1 MTKLRVA
8 AVLALWLGA
17 IGVIEGEER
26 PGWQFLT
33 RRGDQ
38 VMEGDRPF
46 RFISFNIPN
55 LLVIEDAY
63 EFTRPNP
70 WRWPDEFEID
80 DALQSVRQMGGQVVR
95 TYVISVKRDGS
106 DMGDFVHVRA
116 PGEFNEEGFRAIDKL
131 IEVARRKKIRVILPL
146 VDQHKWWG
154 GIGEYAAFRGKS
166 AEAFWTDPQL
176 RDDFKATI
184 RYVITRKNTLTGVAY
199 RDEPAIFGWET
210 GNEIDSTPEWTRD
223 IAAYIKDLD
232 PNHLLID
239 GRSLHGVPL
248 TSLDDPNVDVITTHH
263 YPWGDD
269 HDFTKPIRA
278 AHAVTKGK
286 KPYFVGEFGFVD
298 TPHISATIQ
307 TVIDDGISGALL
319 WSLRMH
325 RRDGGFYW
333 HMEVGT
339 GRNIYKAFHWPGFS
353 SGDRYD
359 ERVVMRM
366 MREKAHEIRGLKPPP
381 LEPPAPPKLLP
392 IERTSAIS
400 WQGSAGA
407 ESYNIWRADGEDGPW
422 SKIASEVLDA
432 EVQYRPLFNDETAEP
447 GSQYWYRV
455 TARNPAGDSQPSNVV
470 GPVPV
475 QCRTL
480 VDEFRDL
487 AFIDAIE
494 GDVFIATENA
504 RTVQED
510 CHRLAMHADSAVVYR
525 VPAPISRVRLYSFTR
540 DSSAVPQVFVSN
552 DGAEY
557 RPIEATRR
565 TFEAGQTVYGYLT
578 PLLVEA
584 NADAAGTHVRIGLPA
599 QSPSENSA
607 DSAADASNAPVEL
620 SRIEIEYGRT
630 YVETQPNAS
639 H

>member
-1 MTKLRVA
+1 MLSKLRVA
-8 AVLALWLGA
+8 AVLALSLGA
-17 IGVIEGEER
+17 IGVAVGQQ
-26 PGWQFLT
+26 PSGWQFLT

-38 VMEGDRPF
+38 IVEGARPF

-70 WRWPDEFEID
+70 WRWPDEFEIE
-80 DALQSVRQMGGQVVR
+80 DALESVRQMGGQVVR
-95 TYVISVKRDGS
+95 TYVISVKREGS

-116 PGEFNEEGFRAIDKL
+116 PGEFNEEGFRALDKL
-131 IEVARRKKIRVILPL
+131 IEVARRKRIRVILPL

-154 GIGEYAAFRGKS
+154 GIGEYAAFRGKP

-184 RYVITRKNTLTGVAY
+184 RHVIMRKNTLTGVAY

-223 IAAYIKDLD
+223 IAAYIKELD
-232 PNHLLID
+232 PNHLVID

-248 TSLDDPNVDVITTHH
+248 TSLEDPGVDVITTHH

-278 AHAVTKGK
+278 AHALTKGK
-286 KPYFVGEFGFVD
+286 KPYFVGEFGFVE

-325 RRDGGFYW
+325 RREGGFYW

-339 GRNIYKAFHWPGFS
+339 GRNIYKAFHWPGFA

-359 ERVVMRM
+359 ERIVMRM
-366 MREKAHEIRGLKPPP
+366 MREKAHEIRGLEPPP

-392 IERTSAIS
+392 IERASAIS

-407 ESYNIWRADGEDGPW
+407 ESYNVWRAEERGTGNRLLPGASTPYGTRGTTTDKVVRPTDQW
-422 SKIASEVLDA
+422 VKIASDVSDA
-432 EVQYRPLFNDETAEP
+432 EVQYRPLYNDDQARP
-447 GSQYWYRV
+447 GKRYMYRV
-455 TARNPAGDSQPSNVV
+455 TARNASGESAPSNIV
-470 GPVPV
+470 GPVAAR
-475 QCRTL
+475 CRTL
-480 VDEFRDL
+480 IDECRDVTYL
-487 AFIDAIE
+487 DAIE
-494 GDVFIATENA
+494 GGLAIATENA

-510 CHRLAMHADSAVVYR
+510 CHRFAMRAGCAVVYR
-525 VPAPISRVRLYSFTR
+525 VAAPIRHVRLFFFTR
-540 DSSAVPQVFVSN
+540 DDASTPQVFVSN
-552 DGAEY
+552 DGREY
-557 RPIEATRR
+557 KLLNSKTQK
-565 TFEAGQTVYGYLT
+565 FDAGQNVYDYLT
-578 PLLVEA
+578 PQLTE
-584 NADAAGTHVRIGLPA
+584 ADA
-599 QSPSENSA
+599 
-607 DSAADASNAPVEL
+607 L
-620 SRIEIEYGRT
+620 SRGT
-630 YVETQPNAS
+630 YLRISLAAS
-639 H
+639 SSVSQAV